1 MKKLSSKVS
10 ELTKSND
17 FLFFNRISS
26 YGRKKR
32 ELSSFSEEADR
43 SRGDVLVTQAFL
55 VTDKF
60 GKKSGSE
67 PATPKTKTPKLP
79 EPVQI
84 PVPSIPSPSPSHP
97 WLQTSE
103 EAAKDFNKYDFSF
116 DQVGSICRTKIIRM
130 TKNELSCHSSHF

>member
-1 MKKLSSKVS
+1 MKELSSKVS

-17 FLFFNRISS
+17 FLFFHRISS

-67 PATPKTKTPKLP
+67 PATPKTKTAVPAPKLP
-79 EPVQI
+79 DPVQI

-116 DQVGSICRTKIIRM
+116 DQVGSICRTKRIQK
-130 TKNELSCHSSHF
+130 TKI